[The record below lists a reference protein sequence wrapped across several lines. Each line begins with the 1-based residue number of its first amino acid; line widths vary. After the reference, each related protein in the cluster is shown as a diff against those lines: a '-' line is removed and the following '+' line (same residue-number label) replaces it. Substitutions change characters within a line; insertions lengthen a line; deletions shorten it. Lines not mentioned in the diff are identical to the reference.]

1 MTCRLLLVSGSLR
14 QLSSSTAVLR
24 LMASVAPPDVS
35 AAPYERLAH
44 LPAFN
49 PDDDAEPLHPEVVF
63 LRGEVHA
70 SDAVVFSTPE
80 YAGALP
86 GSFKN
91 LLDWTVGD
99 DQPGS
104 IYGKP
109 VAWVNASPRGA
120 DGAHSEL
127 RTVLGYAHA
136 AIVEA
141 ACQSVPVTNAM
152 IGPDGMIADPAT
164 AGRVGD
170 VLRALVDAL
179 VD

>member
-1 MTCRLLLVSGSLR
+1 MRKAQRGQHHEQAREEHVERER
-14 QLSSSTAVLR
+14 QNDCDNDR
-24 LMASVAPPDVS
+24 
-35 AAPYERLAH
+35 
-44 LPAFN
+44 PA
-49 PDDDAEPLHPEVVF
+49 
-63 LRGEVHA
+63 
-70 SDAVVFSTPE
+70 T
-80 YAGALP
+80 GALP

-91 LLDWTVGD
+91 LLDWTIGD

-120 DGAHSEL
+120 EGAHREL
-127 RTVLGYAHA
+127 RTVLEYAHA

-141 ACQSVPVTNAM
+141 ACRSVPVTSAM
-152 IGPDGMIADPAT
+152 IGPDGIIADPAT
-164 AGRVGD
+164 AERVGD